1 MSNPSRK
8 VVYVR
13 IKQMHQRTPISMKK
27 FPRPLW
33 ELC

>member
-1 MSNPSRK
+1 MTNPSRK

-13 IKQMHQRTPISMKK
+13 LNQTQQRGAVTMKH

>member
-1 MSNPSRK
+1 MKNPSRK

-13 IKQMHQRTPISMKK
+13 IKQIHKQSSLPFRQ

-33 ELC
+33 EVC